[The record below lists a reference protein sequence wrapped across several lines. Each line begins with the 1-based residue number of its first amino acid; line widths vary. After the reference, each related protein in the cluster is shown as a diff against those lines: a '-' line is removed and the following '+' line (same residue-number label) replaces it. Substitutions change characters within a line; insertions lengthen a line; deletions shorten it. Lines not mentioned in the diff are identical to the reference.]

1 MMLSLSDTIPKGTR
15 RYAALRS
22 MTTDYKGEATGS
34 DKHFSFALVADDRPV
49 REVHVFEAAIDAMSY
64 ASLKIMYHKD
74 WRKKSRICRWQAC
87 SRVNERM

>member
-1 MMLSLSDTIPKGTR
+1 MMLSLSDTIPKRTW

-49 REVHVFEAAIDAMSY
+49 REVHVF
-64 ASLKIMYHKD
+64 
-74 WRKKSRICRWQAC
+74 
-87 SRVNERM
+87 